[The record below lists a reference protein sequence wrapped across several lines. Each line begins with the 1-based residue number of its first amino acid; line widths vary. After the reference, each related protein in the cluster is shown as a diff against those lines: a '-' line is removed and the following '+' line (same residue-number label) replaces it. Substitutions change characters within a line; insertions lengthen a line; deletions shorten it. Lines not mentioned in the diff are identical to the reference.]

1 MRPHSAPLLLLIAAA
16 LVHVGLDCAGRP
28 VEIVSPSNGTT
39 VTTFTFPVEI
49 RLGSVVPAAD
59 VEVTLNGEPL
69 ALSEAE
75 PGVLRTS
82 VPPGDPLRDVNVLHV
97 AVPATPGGGA
107 LRAQSRFVYGPP
119 KARARVV
126 TDSDVDR
133 RDQGDAG
140 TGLDLLERLRD
151 RGLGGLPGPAPLPSG
166 PLAHAA
172 AGDFL
177 LANAEAHFVVQGPD
191 KRDLHSVGQYGGNLI
206 DAALRSKPGL
216 ESFFEITPSVNIETV
231 INATRVEILNDG
243 QNGLPALV
251 RACGPDDLIDYI
263 NASTQV
269 EEVSGGAA
277 GLPAGVDDQDHEVE
291 GCTEYALEPGSTSVR
306 LETTIFNHESEDLGL
321 FVGDYVNGMGELE
334 LWTPPADPAA
344 FLPGF
349 GSGLG
354 EILVTDE
361 MDILSYFG
369 FSGVEGVSYFRVGEP
384 IPGATSG
391 DTSFTTS
398 GVSVVLSG
406 TSVIMA
412 LVGLG
417 EPGLVVPANGQASWV
432 RHFGVGDGSGADA
445 TRLALDVLAPDL
457 EPARVEG
464 CVRVDPG
471 DPRPAPGARITAGP
485 GGTLD
490 SVVGT
495 WVADE
500 EGCFSGELAPGTYG
514 FAAARPGT
522 PFEGGGPTPQVRNV
536 LLEAGANPPLEF
548 VLPATGRLVVESLD
562 AEGLPIPARVSV
574 VGFDPSPEPIIP
586 FSLAI
591 VQQDTGTFRDI
602 TRDAL
607 PFGITAIAYTG
618 ADGRAALDLEP
629 GDYEVFVSRG
639 TEYSLFRQRIT
650 SSPGDTERVTAQ
662 IARVLDTAGF
672 VSSDHH
678 VHLINSPDS
687 RIGKVRRVLQFA
699 GEGVENLIAT
709 DHDAR
714 TDLDGTIEELGVGPW
729 LHSAVGEEIT
739 TFDYGHFNAYP
750 LGVDPD
756 RPSGGSVDWAGAAPA
771 GEDFP
776 SFGNF
781 VLPPAEIFAAV
792 PAQRARSGVLLNP
805 SPHVVTQINHI
816 GSHFRPL
823 KIDTTLEPPR
833 SLLTA
838 EEALARRLDPS
849 VGNFFHP
856 FPALE
861 LWNGS
866 TRNAQREFLFERLG
880 IWFNHLNQGLRTT
893 FIADTD
899 THTFLDLR
907 TAGARSWTAA
917 STDRPA
923 EISDE
928 ELGAAVLA
936 GRATGGQGIY
946 VQTVLRQVAD
956 PDNAAHLGL
965 GGSTELDTGGDPEV
979 VLEIDVQ
986 APVWAEFDTIRIYAN
1001 AATFATG
1008 SNGAVPVDFTA
1019 AATQVLRR
1027 GEHFVLPPPVEV
1039 APDVPGAQRQEL
1051 HLEVPFTLTEDT
1063 WFVVVVRGSDGV
1075 SQPMFP
1081 AFPADLRREDNT
1093 SLEDLLDGNLGEQGV
1108 LALGATNALY
1118 ANVDGVPGFDPP
1130 GVQLFQP

>member
-1 MRPHSAPLLLLIAAA
+1 MRLPSASLLLLAAAA
-16 LVHVGLDCAGRP
+16 LIHLGPACPGRP
-28 VEIVSPSNGTT
+28 VEILSPGNGTT

-49 RLGSVVPAAD
+49 RVEPAVPA
-59 VEVTLNGEPL
+59 EGLRVTLNGEPL
-69 ALSEAE
+69 AVSEVE
-75 PGVLRTS
+75 PGILAAT
-82 VPPGDPLRDVNVLHV
+82 VPPGDPLRDVNVLRVV
-97 AVPATPGGGA
+97 ASSPVGGGA

-119 KARARVV
+119 KARAR
-126 TDSDVDR
+126 TIIRSDVER
-133 RDQGDAG
+133 RDAGDGEGAAP
-140 TGLDLLERLRD
+140 GLDLLRRLREG
-151 RGLGGLPGPAPLPSG
+151 RLGGLPAPAPLPSG

-172 AGDFL
+172 EGDFL
-177 LANAEAHFVVQGPD
+177 LANAEAHFVVQGPN

-216 ESFFEITPSVNIETV
+216 ESFFEITPSVNIETA

-243 QNGLPALV
+243 QNGLPAVV
-251 RACGPDDLIDYI
+251 RACGPDDLLDYI
-263 NASTQV
+263 NPSTQV
-269 EEVSGGAA
+269 AEVSGGVAT
-277 GLPAGVDDQDHEVE
+277 LPPGTDDQDQDVE
-291 GCTEYALEPGSTSVR
+291 GCTEYALEPGATSVR
-306 LETTIFNHESEDLGL
+306 METTVFNGGSETLRL
-321 FVGDYVNGMGELE
+321 FVGDYINGMGELE
-334 LWTPPADPAA
+334 IWTPASDPAT
-344 FLPGF
+344 LP
-349 GSGLG
+349 SGLG
-354 EILVTDE
+354 ELLLTQEIDL
-361 MDILSYFG
+361 LSYFG
-369 FSGVEGVSYFRVGEP
+369 FAGAQGVSYFRVGEP
-384 IPGATSG
+384 IPGASSG
-391 DTSFTTS
+391 DTSFTIA
-398 GVSVVLSG
+398 GVSFVLSG
-406 TSVIMA
+406 SSVLDA
-412 LVGLG
+412 LILRPQ
-417 EPGLVVPANGQASWV
+417 PGLVVPAGGQASWV

-445 TRLALDVLAPDL
+445 TRLALDVLAPDV

-464 CVRVDPG
+464 CVQVAPG
-471 DPRPAPGARITAGP
+471 DPRPAPGARVTAGP

-522 PFEGGGPTPQVRNV
+522 PFEGGGPAPEVRTV
-536 LLEAGANPPLEF
+536 TLAPGSNPPLEF

-586 FSLAI
+586 FSLLI
-591 VQQDTGTFRDI
+591 VQEDTGTFRDV

-618 ADGRAALDLEP
+618 ADGKAALDLEP
-629 GDYEVFVSRG
+629 GTYEVFVSRG
-639 TEYSLFRQRIT
+639 TEYSLFRTEIT
-650 SSPGDTERVTAQ
+650 SSPGDTERVTAR
-662 IARVLDTAGF
+662 IARVLDTPGF

-699 GEGVENLIAT
+699 GEGVENLITT

-714 TDLDGTIEELGVGPW
+714 TDLDGTIEELGLGPW
-729 LHSAVGEEIT
+729 LHSTVGEEIT
-739 TFDYGHFNAYP
+739 TFDYGHYNAYP
-750 LGVDPD
+750 LGVDPQ
-756 RPSGGSVDWAGAAPA
+756 RPSGGSVDWAGAAPV

-792 PAQRARSGVLLNP
+792 PEQRARSGELLNP

-816 GSHFRPL
+816 GSHFGPL
-823 KIDTTLEPPR
+823 KIDTALEPPQ
-833 SLLTA
+833 SLLTP

-849 VGNFFHP
+849 LGNFFHP

-866 TRNAQREFLFERLG
+866 TRNAQREFLIERIG

-907 TAGARSWTAA
+907 TAGARTWTAA

-936 GRATGGQGIY
+936 GRATGGQGVY
-946 VQTVLRQVAD
+946 VQTVLRQAAA

-965 GGSTELDTGGDPEV
+965 GGSTELETAGDPEV

-986 APVWAEFDTIRIYAN
+986 APVWAEFDTVEIYAN
-1001 AATFATG
+1001 APTFPTG
-1008 SNGAVPVDFTA
+1008 NNDGVPVDFTGVP
-1019 AATQVLRR
+1019 TRVLRR
-1027 GEHFVLPPPVEV
+1027 DVDFALPPPVEV
-1039 APDVPGAQRQEL
+1039 VPEMPGARRQEL
-1051 HLEVPFTLTEDT
+1051 HLEVPFTLAEDT
-1063 WFVVVVRGSDGV
+1063 WFVVVVRGTDGV
-1075 SQPMFP
+1075 SRPMFP
-1081 AFPADLRREDNT
+1081 VFPADLRSEDNA
-1093 SLEDLLDGNLGEQGV
+1093 SLEDLLDGNLGEAGT

-1118 ANVDGVPGFDPP
+1118 ADVDGVPGFDPP
-1130 GVQLFQP
+1130 GVRPDRP